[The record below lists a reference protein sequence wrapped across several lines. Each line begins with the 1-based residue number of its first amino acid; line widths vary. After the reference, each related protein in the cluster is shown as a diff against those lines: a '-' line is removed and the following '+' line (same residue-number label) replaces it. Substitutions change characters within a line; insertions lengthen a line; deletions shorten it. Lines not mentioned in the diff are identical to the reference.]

1 MVISFTSV
9 QHNPFQLGTLNS
21 PGVGLDERSLP
32 IPTIL
37 SCCESKFPS
46 LPLINWEKI
55 ITQNTIMNNGVRTVN
70 LLCPNSCLNELSLIL
85 WTTPP
90 NWTKF
95 QNINIYSLSEKIRS
109 IDLTEVIRSN
119 PPIQASVE
127 LQHGCKLSSLTCRQ
141 ALQSSHGFSTS
152 VKHRWATPETKHQ
165 FLPTV
170 GKGSITKHLQN
181 SSHCAEAQLLV
192 PCLLVA

>member
-109 IDLTEVIRSN
+109 IDLTEVIRTN

-141 ALQSSHGFSTS
+141 A
-152 VKHRWATPETKHQ
+152 KHQ

-170 GKGSITKHLQN
+170 GKGSTTKHQQN